1 MQNSNFK
8 KIEMLADYQLWAA
21 DEMKRFAD
29 NTRDPQLRKKYE
41 QMAALNRS
49 FYEQLSG
56 QDSDEQNKSK
66 IAAETD
72 ILMRAYYIQK
82 ALFDV
87 FSALLCRSQR
97 PEGLDKICD
106 RQIMICREILT
117 EAENR
122 KNVIN
127 L

>member
-1 MQNSNFK
+1 MQNLNSKN
-8 KIEMLADYQLWAA
+8 LAAYQLWAA
-21 DEMKRFAD
+21 DEMKRFAE
-29 NTRDPQLRKKYE
+29 TTGDPQLKKKYE

-49 FYEQLSG
+49 FYEQLSAQIEDQQAEG
-56 QDSDEQNKSK
+56 K
-66 IAAETD
+66 AAKEAQM
-72 ILMRAYYIQK
+72 LMRAYYIQK

-87 FSALLCRSQR
+87 FSSILCAAER

-106 RQIMICREILT
+106 REIMICREILT

-122 KNVIN
+122 ENVIN